1 MVPVDVG
8 EHLTRKS
15 VDDDAGSCL
24 ARLVTAL
31 EKAKEEAAKTEAA
44 KAEAAK
50 VEAVKAYETFDKKE
64 EDCRNVL
71 TP

>member
-1 MVPVDVG
+1 MLEEVNMVPVDVG

-50 VEAVKAYETFDKKE
+50 VEAAKA
-64 EDCRNVL
+64 
-71 TP
+71 